1 MCNLTLIISIAL
13 SNCRSNDFNKVL
25 YFWLSPTF
33 FYARKKIKSS
43 SLKMSPLHTATWPT
57 QRHAT
62 DELTSK
68 SANDMSLIPR
78 PSAVLL
84 SSWVIW
90 EPIFMTFLSPLHE
103 CACFRSCE
111 TFSPL
116 QAMVES
122 SAMKQ
127 QDKKTTNFCN
137 KFKETTQ
144 NNINCQYLFLLL
156 FVRQRDWVVRTGDLQ
171 SNDPVLMS
179 GFVHQLDLFCNV
191 SSLIQHFGYTCK
203 TLGEFIQN

>member
-1 MCNLTLIISIAL
+1 MQFDSYQLDCFYQIVFQTISMKSYI
-13 SNCRSNDFNKVL
+13 SDFYPRFFTRENK
-25 YFWLSPTF
+25 
-33 FYARKKIKSS
+33 FYTKIKSS

-57 QRHAT
+57 QHNVT
-62 DELTSK
+62 EELTSK

-84 SSWVIW
+84 SSWVIR

-127 QDKKTTNFCN
+127 QDKKTTNF
-137 KFKETTQ
+137 
-144 NNINCQYLFLLL
+144 
-156 FVRQRDWVVRTGDLQ
+156 
-171 SNDPVLMS
+171 
-179 GFVHQLDLFCNV
+179 
-191 SSLIQHFGYTCK
+191 
-203 TLGEFIQN
+203 

>member
-1 MCNLTLIISIAL
+1 MG
-13 SNCRSNDFNKVL
+13 
-25 YFWLSPTF
+25 
-33 FYARKKIKSS
+33 
-43 SLKMSPLHTATWPT
+43 PLHIATWLT
-57 QRHAT
+57 QRHVT

-127 QDKKTTNFCN
+127 QNKKTANFYN
-137 KFKETTQ
+137 KIKEITQ
-144 NNINCQYLFLLL
+144 NNINCQYFVFAFV
-156 FVRQRDWVVRTGDLQ
+156 FVRQRDWVVRAGDLQ
-171 SNDPVLMS
+171 SNDSTLMS

-191 SSLIQHFGYTCK
+191 SSPIQLFGYTCK
-203 TLGEFIQN
+203 TQGK

>member
-1 MCNLTLIISIAL
+1 MSINSYIS
-13 SNCRSNDFNKVL
+13 DFHPRFFTREKKV
-25 YFWLSPTF
+25 YT
-33 FYARKKIKSS
+33 KIKSS
-43 SLKMSPLHTATWPT
+43 SLTTSPLHTATWPT
-57 QRHAT
+57 QRHVT
-62 DELTSK
+62 EKLTSK

-122 SAMKQ
+122 SAIKQ
-127 QDKKTTNFCN
+127 QDKKRTNFYN

-144 NNINCQYLFLLL
+144 NNINRQYFFCLCFHEAALLSGSESWVDVRFCPSAE
-156 FVRQRDWVVRTGDLQ
+156 FVLQ
-171 SNDPVLMS
+171 C
-179 GFVHQLDLFCNV
+179 FVPDSTFRLCLWNH
-191 SSLIQHFGYTCK
+191 G
-203 TLGEFIQN
+203 

>member
-1 MCNLTLIISIAL
+1 
-13 SNCRSNDFNKVL
+13 
-25 YFWLSPTF
+25 
-33 FYARKKIKSS
+33 
-43 SLKMSPLHTATWPT
+43 MSPLHTATWPT
-57 QRHAT
+57 QRHVT

-68 SANDMSLIPR
+68 SSNDMSLIPR

-137 KFKETTQ
+137 KFKEKLKIISIVDIFFCFCLWGSVTEWFGPVTC
-144 NNINCQYLFLLL
+144 NPMILRWC
-156 FVRQRDWVVRTGDLQ
+156 
-171 SNDPVLMS
+171 PVLSISWICFAMFHPWSNISVILVKPWLNSFRISRNVWNYLPTNS
-179 GFVHQLDLFCNV
+179 GRDLVLEFSIWAFSV
-191 SSLIQHFGYTCK
+191 SFKRHA
-203 TLGEFIQN
+203 